1 MREMDFT
8 TNDWEVRYILE
19 SLSKEMNRLKL
30 INSTSDD
37 EDTAADAG
45 NDYME
50 ISGLFERLSEK
61 AIAVFGEQILKF
73 DDENS

>member
-61 AIAVFGEQILKF
+61 AVAVFGEQILNF

>member
-1 MREMDFT
+1 MDFT
-8 TNDWEVRYILE
+8 ANDWEVRYILE

-45 NDYME
+45 NDCME
-50 ISGLFERLSEK
+50 ISGLFERLSK
-61 AIAVFGEQILKF
+61 NAVAVFGEQILNF
-73 DDENS
+73 NNENL